1 MSTENSV
8 KNGLSHTQ
16 RNRIIGGVVLIVL
29 GGLFLLNQM
38 VEIPS
43 VGKLF
48 LPALGLIFLIWG
60 MITRT
65 GGLLIPGGILTGIG
79 AGVYLMDAL
88 PLEGD
93 QQGGVFLLA
102 FGGGF
107 ALITLLSL
115 VFSSEKHW
123 WALIPGVI
131 LAGIGTA
138 LYMGGTALKVL
149 ETAGKFWPVI
159 LILIGIWVIFRRRE

>member
-1 MSTENSV
+1 MNAQNSV
-8 KNGLSHTQ
+8 KNNLSHTR
-16 RNRIIGGVVLIVL
+16 RNRIISGLVLILL
-29 GGLFLLNQM
+29 GGLFLLTQLF
-38 VEIPS
+38 EIPS
-43 VGKLF
+43 LGLLF
-48 LPALGLIFLIWG
+48 LPGLGVLFLVWG
-60 MITRT
+60 MVTRA

-115 VFSSEKHW
+115 FFSTEKHW
-123 WALIPGVI
+123 WALIPGSI
-131 LAGIGTA
+131 LAAIGA
-138 LYMGGTALKVL
+138 AVYVGGTALKVL
-149 ETAGKFWPVI
+149 ETAGKFWPVV
-159 LILIGIWVIFRRRE
+159 LILIGVWVIFKRR